1 MKESEKEKNKGQK
14 VNEGESSIQS
24 NEESKF
30 KKFKKTKIFKAITY
44 IVVFFIGGIIAT
56 PSETPTMSNEEI
68 ESVLAENTSYE
79 SELSE
84 ANTKIDQLSS
94 KVDSAKPWFEM
105 EENEQKEVE
114 KANEEKKIAEEKAKK
129 KEAEE
134 KKKASEE
141 KEKKGYDTGITY
153 KQLARTPDDYE
164 GEKIK
169 FNGKVIQVM
178 EGDGVVQIRLAVGGD
193 YDNIMLCEYL
203 SSTVDSRVLEDDYI
217 TVYGSSTGLI
227 TYTSTM
233 GGEITIPSMLVMK
246 IDQ

>member
-1 MKESEKEKNKGQK
+1 MN
-14 VNEGESSIQS
+14 NN
-24 NEESKF
+24 NEEKKKGLLNNFSKKDKETRPNMEVP
-30 KKFKKTKIFKAITY
+30 KKKLNKSLIIG
-44 IVVFFIGGIIAT
+44 IVVGFILGGLFLSGGDGEQIQAYEEKISKYEDEISDYKT
-56 PSETPTMSNEEI
+56 QVNQLNEKVE
-68 ESVLAENTSYE
+68 
-79 SELSE
+79 E
-84 ANTKIDQLSS
+84 A
-94 KVDSAKPWFEM
+94 APWFEM

-134 KKKASEE
+134 KKKAAEE